1 MDIHITKKSE
11 VSVRDQ
17 LAEQLA
23 FLMGT
28 GRLKPGQTMPS
39 VRALARELKIH
50 HNTVSQV
57 YQDLVDRTMLV
68 RRRGSRMTVRP
79 LEEATNTPR
88 VKDLDDLINATIRAA
103 QDHGY
108 TLEQLRRRVHERL
121 LAQPPDHI
129 LIVEEYPGLRQLLRE
144 EIKEKLKMPLEVC
157 SPIDL
162 SLKPSLAIGALVV
175 CHEGERRNLVQLLPK
190 DQAIFT
196 LTFSTANE
204 IVETVRSL
212 REPSIIAVVS
222 VSQLVLKT
230 ARGLLASAVGR
241 RHTMRE
247 YLWPNDSPRNLRAA
261 DIVLCDSIT
270 RRHVKAAH
278 VVHYH
283 LVSSTSL
290 RDLFHAVK
298 SSTAG

>member
-1 MDIHITKKSE
+1 
-11 VSVRDQ
+11 
-17 LAEQLA
+17 
-23 FLMGT
+23 
-28 GRLKPGQTMPS
+28 
-39 VRALARELKIH
+39 
-50 HNTVSQV
+50 
-57 YQDLVDRTMLV
+57 
-68 RRRGSRMTVRP
+68 MTVRP

-88 VKDLDDLINATIRAA
+88 VKDLDDLINATIQAA

-129 LIVEEYPGLRQLLRE
+129 LVVDEYPGVRQLLRE

-175 CHEGERRNLVQLLPK
+175 FHEGERRKLVLLLPK

-196 LTFSTANE
+196 LTFSTAKE

-212 REPSIIAVVS
+212 REPSIIAIVS
-222 VSQLVLKT
+222 VSQQVLKT
-230 ARGLLASAVGR
+230 ARGLLAPAVGR

-247 YLWPNDSPRNLRAA
+247 YFWPTDSPSNLRAA
-261 DIVLCDSIT
+261 DLVLCDSIT
-270 RRHVKAAH
+270 RRHVKAAK
-278 VVHYH
+278 VVHYR
-283 LVSSTSL
+283 LVSPATMESLSDAIKPSTL
-290 RDLFHAVK
+290 
-298 SSTAG
+298 G